1 MNEINEPRPK
11 TANRRKL
18 IALAL
23 FALIIF
29 GLVAY
34 RNSILTSVGEYLI
47 TQAPLEKADAIL
59 VLGGS
64 VPDRM
69 FEAVNIYREGY
80 APLIVLTKGPQP
92 QGYDELLRLGIS
104 VPEGHE
110 LNVMVAEKLGVP
122 ESTILIID
130 KRADSTYSELQ
141 TVNKDFLKKEG
152 LKSVILV
159 TSKSHTTRATKIFK
173 HVTNGEIKVIT
184 RPSRYDSF
192 DPKNWWKVRRDLGL
206 TIFEYQKLIHYY
218 LFDYG
223 SNTQ

>member
-1 MNEINEPRPK
+1 MSEMEPRLK

-18 IALAL
+18 IVFTI
-23 FALIIF
+23 FALIVF
-29 GLVAY
+29 GLVTY
-34 RNSILTSVGEYLI
+34 RNSILTSIGDYLI
-47 TQAPLEKADAIL
+47 TQIPLEKADAIL

-64 VPDRM
+64 VPDRI
-69 FEAVNIYREGY
+69 FEGVNIYKEGY
-80 APLIVLTKGPQP
+80 APIIILTKGPKP
-92 QGYDELLRLGIS
+92 EGYDEMLRLGIS
-104 VPEGHE
+104 VPEGHD
-110 LNVMVAEKLGVP
+110 LNLIVAEKLGVP
-122 ESTILIID
+122 ESSMIIID

-141 TVNKDFLKKEG
+141 TVYKDFLKKEG

-159 TSKSHTTRATKIFK
+159 TSKSHTTRATRIFK

>member
-18 IALAL
+18 IAFAL

-29 GLVAY
+29 GLVTY
-34 RNSILTSVGEYLI
+34 RNSILISVGEYLI
-47 TQAPLEKADAIL
+47 TQIPLEKADAIV

-64 VPDRM
+64 VPDRI
-69 FEAVNIYREGY
+69 FEGVNIYKEGY
-80 APLIVLTKGPQP
+80 APIIILTKGPKP
-92 QGYDELLRLGIS
+92 EGYDEMLRLGIS
-104 VPEGHE
+104 VPEGHD
-110 LNVMVAEKLGVP
+110 LNLIVAEKLGVP
-122 ESTILIID
+122 ESSMIIID

-141 TVNKDFLKKEG
+141 TVYDDFLKKEG

-159 TSKSHTTRATKIFK
+159 TSKSHTTRATQIFK

-192 DPKNWWKVRRDLGL
+192 DPTNWWKVRRDMRL

-223 SNTQ
+223 SNP